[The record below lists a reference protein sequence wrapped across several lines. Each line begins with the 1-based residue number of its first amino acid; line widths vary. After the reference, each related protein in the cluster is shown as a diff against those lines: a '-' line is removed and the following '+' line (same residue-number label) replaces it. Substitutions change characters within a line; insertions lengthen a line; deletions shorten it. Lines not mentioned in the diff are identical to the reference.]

1 MTAENPCPIC
11 GAPMHPAMECRC
23 GHCGAPYCQGYHD
36 ALWNRVVPPDDHRA
50 AMWGCTGTGEGA
62 LVEADSVVT
71 MPDGSLRVFPWRAPL
86 CWTEVLPLDPDAPPG
101 ATVETR
107 EVFVPLCTAGE
118 ALARGEAHHG

>member
-62 LVEADSVVT
+62 SLDGNVVVT
-71 MPDGSLRVFPWRAPL
+71 TPYGCMPVVPPCDPPGWIEWRGDPCVRTGASAQVWFVVAPL
-86 CWTEVLPLDPDAPPG
+86 CT
-101 ATVETR
+101 T
-107 EVFVPLCTAGE
+107 GE
-118 ALARGEAHHG
+118 ALTRGEARSDG